1 MILFVLHVALL
12 IAIIDSTR
20 MEIAIR
26 LMTYNV
32 MRGRYTCYEE
42 QLKNNEDFRRSIDL
56 RTMGTRADFVQAN
69 LATMANYIRQY
80 SPDVLALQE
89 VQESPTSVSMNSEI
103 STASYLAQQLDMTF
117 TFSPT
122 LFDSDVQMQYGTA
135 VLLNHRQFRLVA
147 VEILSLP
154 LGLEPRN
161 SPCLTIQS
169 RQTNMTF
176 RACSIHFDHH
186 PMDNRIR
193 LQQADTINRWLTKG
207 PTYPTILLGDFND
220 NRTSPTLTSLYQYFF
235 DDRSPDSDR
244 PTWSECR
251 EALTNKIDYILFD
264 QRSPWTIKTFL
275 HGVNM
280 QRQYPSIDMTML
292 SDHVPLFADTLLSSN
307 VK

>member
-1 MILFVLHVALL
+1 MTLFVLHFAFL
-12 IAIIDSTR
+12 IAIINSTR
-20 MEIAIR
+20 MEISIR

-42 QLKNNEDFRRSIDL
+42 QLKNSEDFCRSINTKTL
-56 RTMGTRADFVQAN
+56 GTRPDFVRAN

-89 VQESPTSVSMNSEI
+89 VQESPTSISMNSEI

-186 PMDNRIR
+186 PLDNSVR

-207 PTYPTILLGDFND
+207 QAYPTILLGDFND
-220 NRTSPTLTSLYQYFF
+220 NRTSSTLTSLYKYFF
-235 DDRSPDSDR
+235 DDRSQDSFR
-244 PTWSECR
+244 PTWSECG
-251 EALTNKIDYILFD
+251 EALKDKIDYILFD
-264 QRSPWTIKTFL
+264 QRSPWTIKSFL

-280 QRQYPSIDMTML
+280 QRQYPSIEMTML

-307 VK
+307 EK